1 MIRKFSSRPA
11 ISIVLIVGVIIAAF
25 GYIDQPIRMLG
36 MGEISKAN
44 EAYLKNS
51 FDKAITGFLILS
63 GIKSGLAVLEGSEVG
78 VGFNLEIGD
87 IVQSVYDYVDVAW
100 KTALLGA
107 TVILITRLMLQSA
120 EMIDHWCLTFLLF
133 TVFISLIIKW
143 VFPKLSMASRIIRET
158 TFYLIVFSVVLY
170 LVLPLSIISA
180 AFLSEKITRPL
191 IEESQ
196 NSFENIKEDFSING
210 INRQIFSNDQ
220 KAEGSWI
227 FDLNIK
233 AQLEKIKARINLL
246 ADYFKDKSKNVA
258 IWTIQ
263 LIAGYLFDSIIF
275 PITFF
280 ILLFIVA
287 KSILMYLF
295 EDRKHRSLKE
305 DIAEMIEKY
314 YGIHQKKTPY
324 HAYRLKF
331 LRKVR
336 R

>member
-1 MIRKFSSRPA
+1 M
-11 ISIVLIVGVIIAAF
+11 
-25 GYIDQPIRMLG
+25 
-36 MGEISKAN
+36 
-44 EAYLKNS
+44 
-51 FDKAITGFLILS
+51 ILS

-78 VGFNLEIGD
+78 VGFNLELGD

-100 KTALLGA
+100 KTALLGG

-120 EMIDHWCLTFLLF
+120 EMIDHWCISLLFF

-143 VFPKLSMASRIIRET
+143 FFPKLLKASRLIREM
-158 TFYLIVFSVVLY
+158 TFYLIVLSVVLY

-196 NSFENIKEDFSING
+196 NSFEGIKEDFTING
-210 INRQIFSNDQ
+210 INRQIFSDDQ
-220 KAEGSWI
+220 KSESSWI
-227 FDLNIK
+227 FDFNIK
-233 AQLEKIKARINLL
+233 AQIEHIKTRINYL
-246 ADYFKDKSKNVA
+246 ADFFKDKSKNIS

-280 ILLFIVA
+280 ILLFIIA
-287 KSILMYLF
+287 KSILLYLF
-295 EDRKHRSLKE
+295 EDRKHQSIKE

-314 YGIHQKKTPY
+314 YGIHPKKYPHQT
-324 HAYRLKF
+324 HRLKF
-331 LRKVR
+331 LRGVR
-336 R
+336 TRSHYKISS